1 MLIITSILLVVT
13 GIQFCITDYLVQVM
27 DVDIKEAFKLFFLV
41 GLAGPVMGIVSSA
54 ILFDRIGGYT
64 NERAIPISFAFGT
77 GGMVFGL
84 LSVLVGDSAIICAF
98 FIMLELFC
106 GAFVL
111 TAAVGI
117 MLNQVPPGLRT
128 MANSVANFSYNL
140 FGFLPAPVIYGIFYE
155 RGGGRKSHLGLISIQ
170 LFTILAFCIF
180 SVAYLRERYI
190 LNKYIDVVDFSSIGA
205 SANGESQAERN
216 KKLVEKDYSPSSKK
230 EHASTC

>member
-27 DVDIKEAFKLFFLV
+27 GVDLKEAFKLFFLV

-64 NERAIPISFAFGT
+64 SERAIPISFAFGA

-84 LSVLVGDSAIICAF
+84 LSVMVGDSAIICAF

-117 MLNQVPPGLRT
+117 MLN
-128 MANSVANFSYNL
+128 
-140 FGFLPAPVIYGIFYE
+140 
-155 RGGGRKSHLGLISIQ
+155 
-170 LFTILAFCIF
+170 
-180 SVAYLRERYI
+180 
-190 LNKYIDVVDFSSIGA
+190 
-205 SANGESQAERN
+205 
-216 KKLVEKDYSPSSKK
+216 
-230 EHASTC
+230 